1 MLYLNPKSRK
11 IVEAKDEFLI
21 KMRGFV
27 LKQVEKQNEGS
38 TELKKKI
45 EDNLKIILIGLPDE
59 LICIDKKLKAE
70 KSYNPELVKKIFRYD
85 LFTNKTKRYSAY
97 HLAEALDINTCTYC
111 NRNYTTTVFTDKK
124 EGKTTRP
131 QFDHYFSKK
140 DYPLL
145 ALSFFNLIPCCSI
158 CNLIKGRK
166 QMRLCKHLH
175 PYIDNSEKEFKF
187 SYRLSTENKAGLKMK
202 IKSAKYSKAEN
213 TIEDL
218 KLEVVYNSNISELDD
233 LIKLRR
239 YFSDRYLSI
248 LGDNLLKGIDI
259 SKEEM
264 YRIVFGA
271 EYKPEKFLQRPFSK
285 FKKDILTELGII
297 ED

>member
-1 MLYLNPKSRK
+1 MLYLNPNSAK
-11 IVEAKDEFLI
+11 IIEAKDEFLKKMKPFVKKHI
-21 KMRGFV
+21 K
-27 LKQVEKQNEGS
+27 KQNEDS
-38 TELKKKI
+38 ENFKNQII
-45 EDNLKIILIGLPDE
+45 EHLENILIGLPDE
-59 LICIDKKLKAE
+59 LIKIDKKLKVE
-70 KSYNPELVKKIFRYD
+70 DSDKRKIVKKMFRYD
-85 LFTNKTKRYSAY
+85 LFTNDTKRYNAY
-97 HLAEALDINTCTYC
+97 DLAKALDINTCTYC
-111 NRNYTTTVFTDKK
+111 NRNYTTTVKTKDGK
-124 EGKTTRP
+124 KTTRP
-131 QFDHYFSKK
+131 QFDHYFSQK

-158 CNLIKGRK
+158 CNLIKRDK
-166 QMRLCKHLH
+166 DFSEHLH

-202 IKSAKYSKAEN
+202 IKTAKGSKAEN
-213 TIEDL
+213 TIRDL
-218 KLEVVYNSNISELDD
+218 KLEDVYNSNISELDD
-233 LIKLRR
+233 LLKLRR

-259 SKEEM
+259 STEEM

-271 EYKPEKFLQRPFSK
+271 AYKPDKFLQRPFSK